1 MKNRE
6 NICIWLFDKSKTPYA
21 KYFKSNAAWNLTRTD
36 LISFPT
42 NTLGYELGYFLTAN
56 NYHLIPKLEKHDAY
70 HVITEYGTSVK
81 DEIALQYFFLGNKKR
96 SAYLFG
102 VIIIGAILLPENIT
116 HYYKAYLHGKRSTP
130 FHKWNIRELLNQP
143 LNNIRN
149 AVFKNETVQ
158 PATINLTHTT
168 SNILN

>member
-6 NICIWLFDKSKTPYA
+6 KICIWLFEKSKTPYA
-21 KYFKSNAAWNLTRTD
+21 KYFKSNAAWNLNRTD

-42 NTLGYELGYFLTAN
+42 NTLGYELGLFLTFN

-81 DEIALQYFFLGNKKR
+81 EEIALQFFFLGNKKR
-96 SAYLFG
+96 SPYLFG
-102 VIIIGAILLPENIT
+102 VITIGAILLPEHFT
-116 HYYKAYLHGKRSTP
+116 HYYKAYLHGKNSTP
-130 FHKWNIRELLNQP
+130 LHKWDIHALLTKP
-143 LNNIRN
+143 LHEIKS
-149 AVFKNETVQ
+149 AVFKNATAQ
-158 PATINLTHTT
+158 PTTFNLKHIT